1 MDVNDAWDFL
11 IESGI
16 VSEETLKVV
25 TNINGYSIET
35 LEDVLY
41 SETGYH
47 TFEQYG
53 AEVREEMFV

>member
-1 MDVNDAWDFL
+1 MTVDEAWDYL
-11 IESGI
+11 IDNEI

-41 SETGYH
+41 AVAGYRS
-47 TFEQYG
+47 FEQYLK
-53 AEVREEMFV
+53 ENE